1 MIKAKFCHK
10 MAFIL
15 KFDHVGENRNMCW
28 NYHLTDNYTFIYD
41 TIRLL
46 IAHLKPVPIDL
57 LKSISDQKIQRYT
70 KKSRLHQT

>member
-1 MIKAKFCHK
+1 MF
-10 MAFIL
+10 
-15 KFDHVGENRNMCW
+15 GENRNMCW

-57 LKSISDQKIQRYT
+57 LTTKYLSLFLIRKSKDIP
-70 KKSRLHQT
+70 KKVDFIRLK